1 MRRIGA
7 RHAFYLATT
16 AVVLAAGC
24 WPADAQ
30 STPSFVD
37 PGLRLERPSLAG
49 LRAIRFLTT
58 DDYPPLNFA
67 LPDGSLSGFNVEV
80 ARAICQELAI
90 GCTVQVRPWDT
101 LIDAMKSGK
110 GDAII
115 ASISASGSLRE
126 QIDFSIPYYKTPG
139 RFIARK
145 DAAPFPATAAGLA
158 GRTVGV
164 VAGTAHEAYLKL
176 FFPRAQLKTLA
187 TTADLESA
195 LKANDVDVAFVDGVT
210 FSIWLS
216 GGGAADCCE
225 FRGGPYLESRF
236 FGEGVGVAVRKD
248 DPELRKAFNWA
259 LAELM
264 KNGAYSEIYM
274 KYFPIGFY

>member
-7 RHAFYLATT
+7 QHAFYLATT

-37 PGLRLERPSLAG
+37 PGLRLERPSLTG

-126 QIDFSIPYYKTPG
+126 EIDFSIPYYKTPG
-139 RFIARK
+139 RFVARRS
-145 DAAPFPATAAGLA
+145 AAPFPATPAGLA

-164 VAGTAHEAYLKL
+164 VAGTAHEAYLRV
-176 FFPRAQLKTLA
+176 FFPRAQLKALA
-187 TTADLESA
+187 TNADLESA

-210 FSIWLS
+210 YSTWLS